1 MSRVDAAIRSADCM
15 TVVTLAGIAG
25 AISYSHMPRTRRSSM
40 VKTGWRAHAFPLS
53 VDGIEVVAS
62 LVLLADRRAGRR
74 SGWLPWA
81 ALVAGAVASSRGERR
96 RGCHRRDRL
105 VVAGWPAV
113 ALLVAI
119 KLLSGLLERPRPGNE
134 PLADERSATHD
145 SPSIVPDRPFVA
157 EDRPGPAPVVPDGP
171 TTVRDGPGPTSSRPT
186 PRPRHGRKVSDRF
199 MRSAPVPVVS
209 GRIGLVTPGTP
220 RSYRPRGRRG
230 DRLVGRGRALTR
242 DALAEQLR
250 QDGHP
255 VGNVRVSALLTTLR
269 SERTTTAGR

>member
-1 MSRVDAAIRSADCM
+1 MSRVDAAIRSAAGM

-25 AISYSHMPRTRRSSM
+25 AISYSHMRELAALHGEA
-40 VKTGWRAHAFPLS
+40 GWRAHAFPLS

-81 ALVAGAVASSRGERR
+81 ALVAGAVASLAANVAVGATDATAR
-96 RGCHRRDRL
+96 

-145 SPSIVPDRPFVA
+145 SPSIVPDRPLVA

-171 TTVRDGPGPTSSRPT
+171 TTVRDGPGHLVPADAAPTARPKIRQVHEVRT
-186 PRPRHGRKVSDRF
+186 RPRRVRTDRAGDAGDAALLPAA
-199 MRSAPVPVVS
+199 RTA
-209 GRIGLVTPGTP
+209 R
-220 RSYRPRGRRG
+220 

-269 SERTTTAGR
+269 SERATNGKV